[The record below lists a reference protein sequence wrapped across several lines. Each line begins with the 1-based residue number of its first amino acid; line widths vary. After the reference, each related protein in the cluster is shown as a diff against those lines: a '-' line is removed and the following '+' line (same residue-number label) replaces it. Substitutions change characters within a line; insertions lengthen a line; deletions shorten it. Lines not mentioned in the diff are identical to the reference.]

1 MLPLLYREKR
11 YLNINFRT
19 MITNKK
25 TKSNKQID
33 GQIMARLNSKLG
45 NENSIKTAKAT
56 NQKSNIQTQ
65 SWLRFVVA
73 SIIISGFYVLFVWRF
88 WNYGTEALG
97 LNITVF
103 WLLLTGFF
111 LAIQWKKLTMKSF
124 LWIVPLLII
133 ILSLGIY
140 STKFTGWISILLLPI
155 IFFIFT
161 THESH
166 PRIRHLLWSRYFP
179 LTIILTLINF
189 ILALFSSSSHRKIQK
204 VTLPQKQLSKNT
216 VDIWRQIIIGVSIF
230 LVLAGFVVIPLLSSA
245 DSSFANIFKNFF
257 TWLGHFI
264 DFFTPESFI
273 RLLFFFFGIFVLM
286 GSLEYWRITFRPFLT
301 NKTNSQSA
309 QKNTITI
316 GIVLGGI
323 LVLYLIFIIL
333 QIKHLFVGALPV
345 DFSKT
350 ENFVKSGFWQLVAL
364 TTLNILLY
372 AGIYNRQTKIIQR
385 ILTIFTFISL
395 FLVFSATQRVFLYVL
410 NYGLSYEKFFA
421 FYTVV
426 FCIFVFLWFLSLIFR
441 HNKPANIIQGL
452 FFLALWM
459 YALATIVPLEKIILT
474 TNLNLTQQE
483 DSRVNINEL
492 RMLGFDTLP
501 SIEKNYDLFMREA
514 FKDYREH
521 HEPNKYKTLEGLD
534 KNPEKELEKDF
545 NTRWI
550 NWYEKITAQQ
560 NNLYKYY
567 SYYYDKHSQSTPK
580 KWYEKNIIELFYTP
594 SEKVNQKINSLP
606 NNNKSSQETSSKDK
620 KKLLIFKDPIHHFSF
635 QYFAKGR
642 INFTDY
648 YNEADFMKKDYSVSV
663 NSINDANKTIFFISY
678 NDKTENKND
687 THKSIVS
694 LFEKTNRSPSEY
706 TRTYLPN
713 LSNRPVYITI
723 SKNKNDTSYYGL
735 LLRTSTDNILHIGS
749 NTQHPNI
756 SLPAGEMSI
765 DEALKLLTPKEDLQQ
780 TIKSL
785 RIL

>member
-1 MLPLLYREKR
+1 
-11 YLNINFRT
+11 
-19 MITNKK
+19 MITNKE
-25 TKSNKQID
+25 TKNNKQID

-45 NENSIKTAKAT
+45 NENSTKTAEAT

-65 SWLRFVVA
+65 SWLRFVIA

-111 LAIQWKKLTMKSF
+111 LAIQWKKLTIKSL

-140 STKFTGWISILLLPI
+140 STKFTGWISVLLLPI

-179 LTIILTLINF
+179 LTIVLTLINF
-189 ILALFSSSSHRKIQK
+189 ILALFSSSSHKKIQK

-257 TWLGHFI
+257 IWLGHLI

-286 GSLEYWRITFRPFLT
+286 GSLGYWRRTFKPFMT
-301 NKTNSQSA
+301 NKTKSQSA

-372 AGIYNRQTKIIQR
+372 AGIYNRQTKTIQR
-385 ILTIFTFISL
+385 ILTIFTFTSL

-459 YALATIVPLEKIILT
+459 YALATIAPLEKIILT

-483 DSRVNINEL
+483 NSRVDINEL
-492 RMLGFDTLP
+492 RMLGFDALP

-514 FKDYREH
+514 LKDYREH
-521 HEPNKYKTLEGLD
+521 HEPNKYKILEGLD
-534 KNPEKELEKDF
+534 KNPEKELKKNF

-550 NWYEKITAQQ
+550 NWYKKITTRQ
-560 NNLYKYY
+560 NSLYKY
-567 SYYYDKHSQSTPK
+567 SYYDNHSQSTPK

-606 NNNKSSQETSSKDK
+606 NNNELSQKTSSKNE
-620 KKLLIFKDPIHHFSF
+620 KKLLIYKNPINNFSF
-635 QYFAKGR
+635 QYFSNSR
-642 INFTDY
+642 IVFKDY
-648 YNEADFMKKDYSVSV
+648 YKKDGFTKEDYVVSV
-663 NSINDANKTIFFISY
+663 NSTIDHSKAIFFFSY
-678 NDKTENKND
+678 NKKTENKNAS
-687 THKSIVS
+687 HKNIVS
-694 LFEKTNRSPSEY
+694 LFQKMNRNPDKY
-706 TRTYLPN
+706 PHTYLPN
-713 LSNRPVYITI
+713 LSNQPVYITVH
-723 SKNKNDTSYYGL
+723 KNRNNESDYGL
-735 LLRTSTDNILHIGS
+735 LLQTTTDNILHIKS
-749 NTQHPNI
+749 NTRHPNV
-756 SLPAGEMSI
+756 SFPVVKVPT
-765 DEALKLLTPKEDLQQ
+765 DEAVKLLTPKEDLQR

-785 RIL
+785 RVL